1 MPQEETSQNPAGKP
15 RRRWR
20 YVLGAVLL
28 LLAATIASPFIYLSQ
43 AGGLAGVLQTQLS
56 NRLGGAPVAVS
67 DVGVELRLPSM
78 FFTLVAH
85 DVEIS
90 LDDNLIKVPQV
101 SAEFSPQSLLK
112 VEPSELALSGLDVDL
127 TVDRD
132 GWQQSRAGGLLAA
145 MAAAPRDDGGRAGTP
160 RQLRIDNA
168 RLTLRQPGA
177 DGAVLRFGDVELSMA
192 VAADGTFVGSLEGQ
206 RQTQSGAGGVI
217 ALTAIGDFASRDMRL
232 DIVSESFSAAAL
244 MPFIPGLPPA
254 LAEAGRLSGNAS
266 LVVTEARLQ
275 AADIDM
281 VSIGGS
287 IDMAP
292 VGLPRLDYDTASMMM
307 AYQRETGRLSLAQ
320 GEVTL
325 ADGRIIAL
333 SADVDGLNDEVVQL
347 AVRFRGNKWP
357 VNEIYSD
364 WPDGV
369 AAEARAGL
377 MERFAGGNLT
387 DFNIEVAGGFDR
399 RTARLEVVSLDLRSG
414 IRDVLVEVGAQ
425 QYERLTGIADGAL
438 QLRLGAGGVVE
449 TLSFSA
455 GVAAGSLELAN
466 YPAALPLNRF
476 QVTASLQG
484 DNMLIDD
491 VSLVLADGGTV
502 GVSGVLELGT
512 GWKVAGADFQI
523 RAGSIDL
530 GRLHAIWPEWMIRK
544 TRSWVGSKMP
554 QGRIEDLGLN
564 AVTRFD
570 GERPRITGLEGS
582 ITLSDA
588 RLELGGRIP
597 AFTNLDGRLTITEN
611 RGEIILTEGR
621 VEGLD
626 LATGRIGI
634 HPVIGGK
641 PPLGSTDLKLT
652 GDIGNAI
659 LVATRLGMAKGNGI
673 DLTQLDA
680 SGKAELTV
688 KTGFPIRRKL
698 QPDEIDFD
706 VTGTVSNGTFTGLP
720 LQADAREAEFRIAA
734 SRQGLDVRG
743 DARIFGIPSKVA
755 FVSRKTD
762 DTAGAVAGGGGRATL
777 DLVTAG
783 SDLETV
789 ARVATQLGVTGFA
802 GVKLSDLRL
811 DGIADVTVKAAFP
824 TGRKLA
830 RADVDLKTDI
840 VVQKASI
847 DGLPIVQSARDVEF
861 VGHFSDAMNEISG
874 TATLFGASMDFAV
887 TEDRVS
893 DRLVVRANA
902 PNAPGLASLAA
913 STTGLDL
920 SGSLGG
926 NIMLAT
932 GTSLKDFDIE
942 LGLDLADTAI
952 DVPSIGWTKIP
963 AEGGSANMRIVLKDG
978 RLKAIEDIDINAG
991 SLAVIGRATLNGDDD
1006 SAPIVSSASF
1016 RRLTWPG
1023 NDIEAMELTRD
1034 ADDNWVLTAE
1044 ARLIDLVPLRRNRG
1058 IGEGRPVSF
1067 DILAQQIIVGDGIS
1081 LSGHISGNKKAQG
1094 GGNASFAGN
1103 LSYKSRPLIT
1113 ESELQLSFGDGG
1125 EFVNGVGIVGGATT
1139 TLTYSAAKDE
1149 VPELTMASQ
1158 NGGGTL
1164 SGLRVTDTIRSGEMF
1179 LRTEFIDGF
1188 DNFNSTIRI
1197 TNFRVVEAPR
1207 AVRAFSVLAPAGLVG
1222 LVEGEGTGFGWGE
1235 AEIQKRGQKINLTKV
1250 TGRGQAV
1257 SVAFVGQYDRETRE
1271 VDVSGNLVPASFL
1284 SQIIGVIPLVG
1295 EILTGVDN
1303 AGLFVTQ
1310 FSLKGSIDDPDSSV
1324 TPASIVPGVLRDL
1337 FSPSWLRREGDRI
1350 LGPQTD
1356 EQNGG

>member
-1 MPQEETSQNPAGKP
+1 MPQEDTSQNPAGKP

-20 YVLGAVLL
+20 YVVGAALL
-28 LLAATIASPFIYLSQ
+28 LFAAVIASPFIYLSQ
-43 AGGLAGVLQTQLS
+43 AGGLAGVLQAQLS
-56 NRLGGAPVAVS
+56 NRLGGAPVVVS

-78 FFTLVAH
+78 FFTLVAY

-90 LDDNLIKVPQV
+90 LENSLIRVPQV
-101 SAEFSPQSLLK
+101 SAEFSPQRLLRA
-112 VEPSELALSGLDVDL
+112 EPSQVALSGLDVDL
-127 TVDRD
+127 TLDQD
-132 GWQQSRAGGLLAA
+132 GWQKSQAGGLLAA
-145 MAAAPRDDGGRAGTP
+145 MAAAPRDEAGRAGAP
-160 RQLRIDNA
+160 RQVRIDDA
-168 RLTLRQPGA
+168 SLTLRQPGA
-177 DGAVLRFGDVELSMA
+177 GGDVLRFGNVELSMA
-192 VAADGTFVGSLEGQ
+192 VAADGTFIGSLEGQ
-206 RQTQSGAGGVI
+206 RQTETGAGGVI

-232 DIVSESFSAAAL
+232 DVVSETFSAAVL
-244 MPFIPGLPPA
+244 VPFIPEIPPA
-254 LAEAGRLSGNAS
+254 LAEAGRLSGTAS
-266 LVVTEARLQ
+266 LVVSEAQLQ

-287 IDMAP
+287 IELAP
-292 VGLPRLDYDTASMMM
+292 AGLPRLDYDTASMVM
-307 AYQRETGRLSLAQ
+307 AYQREAGRLSLAQ
-320 GEVTL
+320 GEVSL
-325 ADGRIIAL
+325 ADGRTIAL
-333 SADVDGLNDEVVQL
+333 SGDIDGLNEDVVQL
-347 AVRFRGNKWP
+347 AFRFRGNKWP
-357 VNEIYSD
+357 VNEIFAD
-364 WPDGV
+364 WPEGV
-369 AAEARAGL
+369 ASAARDGL

-387 DFNIEVAGGFDR
+387 DFNVELAGGFDR
-399 RTARLEVVSLDLRSG
+399 RTAQLEVVSLDLRSG
-414 IRDVLVEVGAQ
+414 VRDVLVDIGTS
-425 QYERLTGIADGAL
+425 QYERLTGIADGSL

-449 TLSFSA
+449 ALSFSA
-455 GVAAGSLELAN
+455 GVAAGNLELAN

-484 DNMLIDD
+484 DNILIDD
-491 VSLVLADGGTV
+491 VSLYLADGGTV
-502 GVSGVLELGT
+502 GMSGVLELGA
-512 GWKVAGADFQI
+512 GWKVAGAQFQI
-523 RAGSIDL
+523 LAGSISL
-530 GRLHAIWPEWMIRK
+530 RRLHAIWPEWMIRK

-554 QGRIEDLGLN
+554 QGRIEDLRLN

-570 GERPRITGLEGS
+570 GERPRITGLDGS

-588 RLELGGRIP
+588 RLELGRQIP
-597 AFTNLDGRLTITEN
+597 AFTNLDGRLTIADN

-626 LATGRIGI
+626 LSTGRIGI
-634 HPVIGGK
+634 DPVIGGK
-641 PPLGSTDLKLT
+641 PSLGSTDLKLT

-673 DLTQLDA
+673 DLAKVNA
-680 SGKAELTV
+680 SGKADLTV
-688 KTGFPIRRKL
+688 KTAFPIRRKL
-698 QPDEIDFD
+698 QPDEIDFE
-706 VTGTVSNGTFTGLP
+706 VAGTVTNGTFTGLP
-720 LQADAREAEFRIAA
+720 LQADAREAEFRITA
-734 SRQGLDVRG
+734 SRQGFDVRG
-743 DARIFGIPSKVA
+743 DARVFGIPSKLA
-755 FVSRKTD
+755 FVSRK
-762 DTAGAVAGGGGRATL
+762 AVDAAGGRNAEGRATL
-777 DLVTAG
+777 DLVTAA

-789 ARVATQLGVTGFA
+789 AEVATQLGVTGFA

-824 TGRKLA
+824 TGRKLT
-830 RADVDLKTDI
+830 RSDVDLKTDI

-847 DGLPIVQSARDVEF
+847 DGLPILQSARDVEF
-861 VGHFSDAMNEISG
+861 VGHFSDALNEIAG
-874 TATLFGASMDFAV
+874 TATLFGASMDFAI
-887 TEDRVS
+887 TEDRVT
-893 DRLVVRANA
+893 DRLVVRGNA
-902 PNAPGLASLAA
+902 PNAPGLARLAA
-913 STTGLDL
+913 LTTGLDL
-920 SGSLGG
+920 TGSLGG

-932 GTSLKDFDIE
+932 GTSLKNFEIE

-963 AEGGSANMRIVLKDG
+963 AEAGSAKMRIVLKDG

-991 SLAVIGRATLNGDDD
+991 SLAVIGRATLNGADDA
-1006 SAPIVSSASF
+1006 APTITSASF

-1023 NDIEAMELTRD
+1023 NDIESMELTRD
-1034 ADDNWVLTAE
+1034 EDDNWVLSAE
-1044 ARLIDLVPLRRNRG
+1044 ARLIDLVPLRRNLG
-1058 IGEGRPVSF
+1058 IGEGQSVSF

-1081 LSGHISGNKKAQG
+1081 LSGHISGNKKARG
-1094 GGNASFAGN
+1094 GGKASFAGN
-1103 LSYKSRPLIT
+1103 LSFKSRPLIT
-1113 ESELQLSFGDGG
+1113 ESELQLSFGNAG
-1125 EFVNGVGIVGGATT
+1125 EFVNGVGLVGGSET
-1139 TLTYSAAKDE
+1139 TLTYSAADGK

-1179 LRTEFIDGF
+1179 LRTKFIDGF

-1222 LVEGEGTGFGWGE
+1222 LVEGEGTAFGWGE

-1257 SVAFVGQYDRETRE
+1257 SVAFVGQYDSETRE

-1337 FSPSWLRREGDRI
+1337 FSPAWLRREGDRI
-1350 LGPQTD
+1350 LGPKAD
-1356 EQNGG
+1356 DLNGG